1 MVCPRCIMA
10 VREIISDMGA
20 EIQNIT
26 LGEVNITDELTDE
39 QVEIL
44 KKRLEGIG
52 FELLSDSQQQ
62 MVEKVKTIII
72 NNIQALKGEY
82 SNYSTILSSELNKDY
97 SQLSKLFSSVE
108 CMTIEHYVIL
118 QKIEK
123 VKELLTYG
131 EKTLSEIAYD
141 LGYSSVAHLSA
152 QFKKI
157 TGFTPS
163 QFKKQGGKL
172 RKGLDDI

>member
-1 MVCPRCIMA
+1 MVCPRCVMA
-10 VREIISDMGA
+10 VREIISGMDV
-20 EIQNIT
+20 EIRNIT
-26 LGEVNITDELTDE
+26 LGEVNTTGELTNE
-39 QVEIL
+39 QIEEL
-44 KKRLEGIG
+44 QKRLEDIG
-52 FELLSDSQQQ
+52 FELLNDVQQQ
-62 MVEKVKTIII
+62 MVEKIKTIVID
-72 NNIQALKGEY
+72 NIQALKGDY
-82 SNYSTILSSELNKDY
+82 SNFSTILSGELNKDY

-108 CMTIEHYVIL
+108 CMTIEHFVIL
-118 QKIEK
+118 QKTEK

-141 LGYSSVAHLSA
+141 LGYSSVAHLST

-172 RKGLDDI
+172 RKGLDDV